1 MKWTDKLNVLYHDR
15 MVGKL
20 CMTPDNSCCAFQYD
34 KRMDCHGLEIIC
46 FIASHCEE
54 LLVSDYHIQL

>member
-1 MKWTDKLNVLYHDR
+1 

>member
-1 MKWTDKLNVLYHDR
+1 MKWTNKLKCTLSRQDGGKTLHD
-15 MVGKL
+15 
-20 CMTPDNSCCAFQYD
+20 PDNSCCAFQYD